1 MMIRT
6 LLFMIPWLYAIT
18 CEAQTDMLTY
28 MGSSGSETLYDVHQL
43 SDGTFLVCG
52 GSDNLDWVPQGT
64 PLQTIGY
71 QGNIPNSLGT
81 GRFGFIMHLDESLG
95 SILKVV
101 HFPEGVV
108 EDIRFMKFT
117 SEPRAQTGQLYIS
130 CNTADTYAN
139 DGGYIIGRMNGNFV
153 DAAPTALDW
162 FRIVWAEN
170 YAKEAHPWDV
180 TANGEV
186 YYVSGASHG
195 YDWSAMYKLN
205 ANGQRMVVPDWR
217 THWLLSGAEWRG
229 TPASANPNGGSAAIN
244 YSGIVFKITGRC
256 ELRSWTQTEFD
267 AMLPDGNG
275 GLRKGTWPADVFFSG
290 PCNPQAPSANSPGYT
305 GYSPEACCPVWGAS
319 SVVVDRRNGNMY
331 LGMNFKSYFNPEE
344 TPDFEPAVIAFSP
357 SGQLR
362 WWSRLYHEITPD
374 GDTVGS
380 IPDQY
385 VDALAIDYAQDM
397 LVVGGR
403 THGNN
408 VENFWEGN
416 TVAAMPGAYGF
427 QNRFTG
433 TNGNIHES
441 WLGRLALTDGT
452 LLGSTYVAEL
462 AEGTGGLGTPHPHPN
477 LDGWPDPN
485 TGWPDLNTTR
495 IAKNAVDVTA
505 DGSVLL
511 AALGRRTLTTANAYQ
526 KNVNPYFGGAGCW
539 NSFVRMYDPP
549 LQVPRYSSLIV
560 GQWDT
565 LTQAGGGNTELFAV
579 HKTAYGLVCVGKHI
593 ADANGAPLG
602 NAIPTANVPAW
613 GENAPMGQSGV
624 LAYLR
629 PNGLFNADDGPLL
642 TGLLGHQEAD
652 IRVYPNPFKENLHV
666 LTPEASNFQFTLFDI
681 VGRPILEGDGSSGQ
695 LLNMNVPCGMYLLQ
709 VQTPQRLYF
718 HRLVRD

>member
-1 MMIRT
+1 MMFP
-6 LLFMIPWLYAIT
+6 LCWALMSH
-18 CEAQTDMLTY
+18 AQNDMMTY
-28 MGSSGSETLYDVHQL
+28 VGGTGNETLNDVHQL
-43 SDGTFLVCG
+43 SDGTFLACG
-52 GSDNLDWVPQGT
+52 GSDDLDWLPPGT
-64 PLQTIGY
+64 PMQTIGY
-71 QGNIPNSLGT
+71 QGSIPNSLGT
-81 GRFGFIMHLDESLG
+81 GRFGFMLHLDESLT
-95 SILKVV
+95 SILRVV
-101 HFPEGVV
+101 HFAEGAV

-139 DGGYIIGRMNGNFV
+139 DGGYIIARLNGNFV
-153 DAAPTALDW
+153 DAVPTGLDW
-162 FRIVWAEN
+162 FRVVWAES

-180 TANGEV
+180 TADGEV
-186 YYVSGASHG
+186 YYVSGAAHG
-195 YDWSAMYKLN
+195 YDWSAMYRLN

-217 THWLLSGAEWRG
+217 THWLSSGAEWRG
-229 TPASANPNGGSAAIN
+229 TPASANPNGGLAALSH
-244 YSGIVFKITGRC
+244 SGIVFKITGRC
-256 ELRSWTQTEFD
+256 ELRSWTQQEYD
-267 AMLPDGNG
+267 VLLPDGNG
-275 GLRKGTWPADVFFSG
+275 GLRKGTWPADVLFSG
-290 PCNPQAPSANSPGYT
+290 PCDPAAPSANSPGYT

-331 LGMNFKSYFNPEE
+331 LGMNFKSYFNPDE

-357 SGQLR
+357 TGQLR

-385 VDALAIDYAQDM
+385 VDALAIDYLHDM

-408 VENFWEGN
+408 TENFWEGN
-416 TVAAMPGAYGF
+416 TIAAEPGAYGF

-441 WLGRLALTDGT
+441 WLGRLNLTDGT
-452 LLGSTYVAEL
+452 LRASTYVAEL

-495 IAKNAVDVTA
+495 MAKNALDVTA

-511 AALGRRTLTTANAYQ
+511 AALGRRTITTADAYQ
-526 KNVNPYFGGAGCW
+526 TNVNPYFGGAGCW
-539 NSFVRMYDPP
+539 NSFVRVYDAP
-549 LQVPRYSSLIV
+549 LHVPLYSSLIV
-560 GQWDT
+560 GEWDT
-565 LTQAGGGNTELFAV
+565 LTQAGGGNTDIFGV
-579 HKTAYGLVCVGKHI
+579 HKTAYGVVCVGRHN

-602 NAIPTANVPAW
+602 NAIPTANVPGW
-613 GENAPMGQSGV
+613 GQTAPSGQSAV

-629 PNGLFNADDGPLL
+629 PSGLFNADDGPLL
-642 TGLLGHQEAD
+642 TGLQNQMTGN
-652 IRVYPNPFKENLHV
+652 IRVFPNPSKGSFRV
-666 LTPEASNFQFTLFDI
+666 MTPHAENFQFELFDMM
-681 VGRPILEGDGSSGQ
+681 GRPVMTGNGSSG
-695 LLNMNVPCGMYLLQ
+695 NMLTMDVPSGIYLLR
-709 VQTPQRLYF
+709 VQTPDGVYA
-718 HRLVRD
+718 HRIIRE